1 MFIRASSMAK
11 WSVLWMFGNLEIQ
24 HFSPALFNLGG
35 KYIHTN
41 SFTQGSYWGNIVSHS
56 KREYCSQ
63 IFAQL
68 MSNVE
73 GNLNKNL
80 FLYGIFLYPHQ
91 FFFCTLCSMSIFLL
105 QISST
110 SC

>member
-1 MFIRASSMAK
+1 MAK

-24 HFSPALFNLGG
+24 HFSPGLFNLGG

-41 SFTQGSYWGNIVSHS
+41 SFTQGSYWGNIGSHS

-91 FFFCTLCSMSIFLL
+91 FFFFTLCSMSIFLL